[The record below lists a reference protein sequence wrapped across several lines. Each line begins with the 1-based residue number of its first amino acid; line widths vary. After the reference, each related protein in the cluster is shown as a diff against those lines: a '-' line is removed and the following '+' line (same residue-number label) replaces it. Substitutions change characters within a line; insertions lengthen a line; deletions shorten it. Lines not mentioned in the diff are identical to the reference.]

1 MRINKKFA
9 TSRQSEIKTYRPKYF
24 IASEG
29 SNSEPMY
36 FEGLNDS
43 VISENITI
51 INILRDYASNCN
63 SHPSFIIKM
72 IKEFILNVVSDE
84 ITVLEL
90 KNKIDN
96 CIRENNYDINIE
108 DIHNEM
114 LLLYKDDNYRI
125 KNKDL
130 NNLFL
135 NLFKSEIYKDLA
147 INFPL
152 YFESQNVTYSKTTDK
167 LNMVID
173 RDKQNFKDNQYD
185 EVINFCKK
193 K

>member
-1 MRINKKFA
+1 
-9 TSRQSEIKTYRPKYF
+9 
-24 IASEG
+24 
-29 SNSEPMY
+29 MY

-72 IKEFILNVVSDE
+72 IKEFILNVASDE

-108 DIHNEM
+108 DIHNEI
-114 LLLYKDDNYRI
+114 YEEI
-125 KNKDL
+125 KKYL
-130 NNLFL
+130 
-135 NLFKSEIYKDLA
+135 
-147 INFPL
+147 
-152 YFESQNVTYSKTTDK
+152 
-167 LNMVID
+167 
-173 RDKQNFKDNQYD
+173 
-185 EVINFCKK
+185 
-193 K
+193 